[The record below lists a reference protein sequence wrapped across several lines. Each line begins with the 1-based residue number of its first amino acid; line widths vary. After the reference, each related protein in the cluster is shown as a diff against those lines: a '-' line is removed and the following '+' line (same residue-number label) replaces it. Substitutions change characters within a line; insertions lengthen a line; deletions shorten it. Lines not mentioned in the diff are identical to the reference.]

1 MERTTSTRTFT
12 VQGMT
17 CEHCRASV
25 LEEVGE
31 VDGVE
36 GLVEVDLASGRL
48 EVRGDAPV
56 EAIAAAV
63 AEAGYSLVETS

>member
-1 MERTTSTRTFT
+1 MEHTTSTRTFT

-25 LEEVGE
+25 MEEVGE
-31 VDGVE
+31 LDGVE
-36 GLVEVDLASGRL
+36 AVEVDLASGRL

-63 AEAGYSLVETS
+63 AEAGYSLAETP

>member
-36 GLVEVDLASGRL
+36 AVEVDLASGRL